1 MLADWYR
8 GMNKSQKY
16 FVWGMSTVLI
26 FVYGVGF
33 LTTSVLVYLEL
44 GERGD

>member
-1 MLADWYR
+1 
-8 GMNKSQKY
+8 MNKSQKH

-26 FVYGVGF
+26 LVYGIGL
-33 LTTSVLVYLEL
+33 LTTAVLVYLEL